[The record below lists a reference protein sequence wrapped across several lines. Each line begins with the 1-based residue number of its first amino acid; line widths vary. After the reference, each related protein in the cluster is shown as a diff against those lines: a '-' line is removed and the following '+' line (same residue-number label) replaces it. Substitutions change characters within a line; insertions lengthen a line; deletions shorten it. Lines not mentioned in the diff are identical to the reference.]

1 VGALAVDPLASFARA
16 QKAHEHLSLLDTIH
30 GREAFGRWVAISLD
44 TGACD
49 MRLYDSKAEAI
60 RFQLHETQCAYL
72 YMNGVPRLGEVR
84 LFLDTNEELYD
95 AGLRLDDP
103 ATYVNPEFML

>member
-1 VGALAVDPLASFARA
+1 MAIDQLAAAARA
-16 QKAHEHLSLLDTIH
+16 QKAFEHLSMLDAIH
-30 GREAFGRWVAISLD
+30 GRDAFGKWVAIFLGDGS
-44 TGACD
+44 CD
-49 MRLYDSKAEAI
+49 LKLYESKAEAI

-95 AGLRLDDP
+95 AGLRLADP
-103 ATYVNPEFML
+103 DTYVNPEFML